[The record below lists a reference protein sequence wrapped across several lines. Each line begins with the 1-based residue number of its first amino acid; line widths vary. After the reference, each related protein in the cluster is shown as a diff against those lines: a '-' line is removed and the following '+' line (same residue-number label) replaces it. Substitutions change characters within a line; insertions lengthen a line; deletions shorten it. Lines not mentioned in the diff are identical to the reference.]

1 VRGEPLAESLP
12 VRPGRNVRDTALA
25 ALFFL
30 TATVVFTWP
39 IAPRA
44 ATGLADLWDAK
55 LNAWILHWDYHQ
67 FFRDPLHLFDANI
80 FYPSRYALAFSENLF
95 GAALFGFP
103 LYAAGIS
110 TLAVYNVV
118 FLLGMFLSA
127 LAAWA
132 LARDV
137 TGDSVASAVAG
148 LVYAFSPWR
157 IAQIPHI
164 QYQWGTFLALAL
176 LFLLRYL
183 DGGQRRDVVLFAV
196 CFAWNALCNI
206 HYAIFSGFLFAVVL
220 VYEGLVAGW
229 VASRRRLLG
238 ALAAIAVAGIVVLP
252 VFLPY
257 AHASRLYGMQR
268 SLGEIDFYSGAWT
281 SFLSSGGQ
289 NKLYGAVTSRWDKA
303 EGELF
308 PGIVALG
315 LAAAALTSRRRV
327 VRKPES
333 RQAPPA
339 RHQLIRALDL
349 CIAAAMLVL
358 VVALLWRSRT
368 GPLQLHDRG
377 RILVILTGFVIF
389 RLAIAFPRWS
399 RFENLGDLLRQF
411 RPGSR
416 PGLFAAVAL
425 LGVVVALGTH
435 TPYYRFGVQSLG
447 PLLRIIRVPARG
459 VVLFDLG
466 LAVLAALGL
475 SEIRRQRR
483 RFARVG
489 IAAAALLAIGFEYR
503 AFPLNVHPVDPRPAS
518 VRRWLA
524 DVSFA
529 GGVIEWP
536 LGAEYD
542 QEYEFRST
550 EHWKP
555 LVNGSSGFSPPGY
568 EELVHAFDQKPVP
581 DLIWKMLAERR
592 VTLLVLHK
600 ELLEGDLAA
609 AYIDTVRRGI
619 RQGRLVDARSF
630 HHGDYRDVV
639 FRLSTGSPVLG
650 TAVADAAATNQ
661 ELESLDLLAHPPF
674 GYIDAPVEG
683 ETIAAGAWAYG
694 WALDDSGVAWVTVS
708 IDDGQP
714 QLATF
719 GHPHPG
725 PPRLYPGYPDSTRA
739 GFGVSIPLL
748 SSGAHTLSVTILAK
762 DGGQA
767 RMRRSFLL
775 R

>member
-1 VRGEPLAESLP
+1 VRGEPLAESLL
-12 VRPGRNVRDTALA
+12 VRPRRNVRDAALA

-30 TATVVFTWP
+30 IATIIFTWP

-55 LNAWILHWDYHQ
+55 LNAWILHWDFHQ
-67 FFRDPLHLFDANI
+67 IFRDPLHLFDANI
-80 FYPSRYALAFSENLF
+80 FFPSRYSLAFSENLF

-103 LYAAGIS
+103 LYAMGLS

-127 LAAWA
+127 MAAWA

-157 IAQIPHI
+157 IAQIPHV
-164 QYQWGTFLALAL
+164 QYQWGAFLALAL

-183 DGGQRRDVVLFAV
+183 DGGRRRDAGLFAV
-196 CFAWNALCNI
+196 CFAWNALCNL
-206 HYAIFSGFLFAVVL
+206 HYAIFSGLLFAVVL
-220 VYEGLVAGW
+220 VYEGLAAGW
-229 VASRRRLLG
+229 VVIRSRLPG
-238 ALAAIAVAGIVVLP
+238 ALAALGIAGIVVLP
-252 VFLPY
+252 FLIPY
-257 AHASRLYGMQR
+257 ALASRLYGMQR
-268 SLGEIDFYSGAWT
+268 GFGEIDFYSGTWT

-289 NKLYGAVTSRWDKA
+289 NKIYGAVTRRWDKA

-308 PGIVALG
+308 PGVVASG
-315 LAAAALTSRRRV
+315 LAAVALASRRRV
-327 VRKPES
+327 VRKPDS
-333 RQAPPA
+333 RQATPA
-339 RHQLIRALDL
+339 RHRMIRILDVW
-349 CIAAAMLVL
+349 IAVATLVL
-358 VVALLWRSRT
+358 VVALLGRT
-368 GPLQLHDRG
+368 RIGPLELHDRG
-377 RILVILTGFVIF
+377 RIVVFLTAFVIL
-389 RLAIAFPRWS
+389 RLGIAFPRWS
-399 RFENLGDLLRQF
+399 RFDDLGDLLRQF
-411 RPGSR
+411 RPGTR
-416 PGLFAAVAL
+416 AGLFAAVAL
-425 LGVVVALGTH
+425 LGVLVALGMH

-459 VVLFDLG
+459 VVLFDLALG
-466 LAVLAALGL
+466 VLAALGL
-475 SEIRRQRR
+475 SEIRRRWQ
-483 RFARVG
+483 FTRVG
-489 IAAAALLAIGFEYR
+489 IAAAAVLAIGLEYR
-503 AFPLNVHPVDPRPAS
+503 AFPVNVHPVDPRAAS

-524 DVSFA
+524 DLSFA
-529 GGVIEWP
+529 GGLIELP

-568 EELVHAFDQKPVP
+568 EELAHAFDQRPVS
-581 DLIWKMLAERR
+581 DVIWKMLAERR

-600 ELLEGDLAA
+600 ELLQGDSAA
-609 AYIDTVRRGI
+609 GYIDTVRRGI
-619 RQGRLVDARSF
+619 RQRRLVDARSF
-630 HHGDYRDVV
+630 HDGDHRDLVL
-639 FRLSTGSPVLG
+639 RLSTGSAVLG
-650 TAVADAAATNQ
+650 TAVADPAVTNQ

-674 GYIDAPVEG
+674 GYIDAPAEG

-694 WALDDSGVAWVTVS
+694 WALDDSGVARVTVS

-719 GHPHPG
+719 GQPHPG
-725 PPRLYPGYPDSTRA
+725 PPRLYPEYPDSTRA

-748 SSGAHTLSVTILAK
+748 ASGPHTLSVTILAK
-762 DGGQA
+762 DGGQT
-767 RMRRSFLL
+767 RMQRSFLL